1 MQPEHNLNKKRVFQ
15 PLVRQLR
22 TVAAATL
29 VSAVTMVAAQASTV
43 SITHAN
49 GQTDVP
55 SNPQKTVVLDLALL
69 DIMHA
74 LDVPVAAVSSGRF
87 SGTLAQ
93 YGDESVP
100 KVGSMFEPDVEAIRA
115 VDPDLIIAGRRS
127 TKAYSTVADIAPAIN
142 LAFDQQNL
150 VESVMETTRTL
161 ASLYGREDVAERL
174 LEKLDASV
182 TELQQK
188 TAQAGKGLLVFTT
201 GGKLISQGP
210 ESRFGVLFTGFGVQP
225 AMTDFPEGKGVV
237 LTAES
242 LQELNPDWIYVI
254 DRDAGLGRDG
264 TPAQQLLEKAQV
276 MQTTAGKN
284 GQIVYMDATNWYML
298 DGAGLAAMQ
307 ENVDQLLLAL

>member
-1 MQPEHNLNKKRVFQ
+1 MNKKRVFQ
-15 PLVRQLR
+15 PLMQQLK
-22 TVAAATL
+22 TAAVATLMCAAT
-29 VSAVTMVAAQASTV
+29 AVVAQASTV

-69 DIMHA
+69 DILHA
-74 LDVPVAAVSSGRF
+74 LDVPVAAVSNGRF

-93 YGDESVP
+93 YGEDSVP
-100 KVGSMFEPDVEAIRA
+100 KVGSMFEPDVDAIRA
-115 VDPDLIIAGRRS
+115 IDPDLIIAGRRS
-127 TKAYSTVADIAPAIN
+127 TKAYSTFADVAPTIN

-150 VESVMETTRTL
+150 VASVTDTTRTL
-161 ASLYGREDVAERL
+161 ASLYGKQDVANPL

-182 TELQQK
+182 KELHAK
-188 TAQAGKGLLVFTT
+188 TAKAGKGLLVFTT

-210 ESRFGVLFTGFGVQP
+210 ESRFGVLFNGFGVQP
-225 AMTDFPEGKGVV
+225 AMTDFPEGKGVL

-254 DRDAGLGRDG
+254 DRDASLGKDE
-264 TPAQQLLEKAQV
+264 TPAQQLLTEAQV
-276 MQTTAGKN
+276 KKTTAGKK
-284 GQIVYMDATNWYML
+284 GQVVYLDAANWYML

-307 ENVDQLLLAL
+307 DNVDQLLQAL